1 VAVARSKRFGLD
13 TSVVLRLIVGEPE
26 PQADRAA
33 RFLTEALDVGD
44 SLIVSD
50 LVLCETYF
58 ALHTHYDV
66 PKREAIKGLTQMLTE
81 GPVTA
86 VDGSPILNVLKAS
99 AKGPQKP
106 GFVDRLIQA
115 QYEALQADTVSF
127 EKASRRLPRT
137 RVL

>member
-1 VAVARSKRFGLD
+1 MARNERFGLD

-26 PQADRAA
+26 DLAERAA
-33 RFLTEALDVGD
+33 RFLSEVVEAGD

-58 ALHTHYDV
+58 ALHTHYGV
-66 PKREAIKGLTQMLTE
+66 PKREAIKVLAQMLTE
-81 GPVTA
+81 GPVQA
-86 VDGSPILNVLKAS
+86 VDQSPILNVLKAS

-115 QYEALQADTVSF
+115 QYEALKADTVSF
-127 EKASRRLPRT
+127 EKASKFLPRT

>member
-1 VAVARSKRFGLD
+1 MTRSKRFGLD

-26 PQADRAA
+26 ALAERAA
-33 RFLTEALDVGD
+33 EFLVETLDSGD
-44 SLIVSD
+44 SIMVSD
-50 LVLCETYF
+50 LVFCETYF
-58 ALHTHYDV
+58 ALHTHYGV
-66 PKREAIKGLTQMLTE
+66 PKREAIKVLTQMLTE
-81 GPVTA
+81 GPVKAT
-86 VDGSPILNVLKAS
+86 GESPVLNVLKAS

-115 QYEALQADTVSF
+115 QYEALQADMVSF

>member
-1 VAVARSKRFGLD
+1 LARSKRFGLD

-26 PQADRAA
+26 ALAERASQ
-33 RFLTEALDVGD
+33 FLSEALESGD

-50 LVLCETYF
+50 LVICETYF

-66 PKREAIKGLTQMLTE
+66 PKREAIKVLARMLTE
-81 GPVTA
+81 GPVKA

-127 EKASRRLPRT
+127 EKAAARLPRT

>member
-1 VAVARSKRFGLD
+1 MTRSKRFGLD

-26 PQADRAA
+26 ALAERAA
-33 RFLTEALDVGD
+33 EFLIEALDSGD
-44 SLIVSD
+44 SIMVSD
-50 LVLCETYF
+50 LVICETYF
-58 ALHTHYDV
+58 ALHTHYGV
-66 PKREAIKGLTQMLTE
+66 PKREAIKVLTQMLTE
-81 GPVTA
+81 GPVKAT
-86 VDGSPILNVLKAS
+86 GESPILDVLTSS

-127 EKASRRLPRT
+127 EKASRRMRRT

>member
-1 VAVARSKRFGLD
+1 MARSKRFGLD

-26 PQADRAA
+26 DHAERAA
-33 RFLTEALDVGD
+33 QFLVEALDCGN

-50 LVLCETYF
+50 LVICETYF

-66 PKREAIKGLTQMLTE
+66 PKREAIKVLTQMLTE
-81 GPVTA
+81 GPVAA

-115 QYEALQADTVSF
+115 QYQALQTETVSF